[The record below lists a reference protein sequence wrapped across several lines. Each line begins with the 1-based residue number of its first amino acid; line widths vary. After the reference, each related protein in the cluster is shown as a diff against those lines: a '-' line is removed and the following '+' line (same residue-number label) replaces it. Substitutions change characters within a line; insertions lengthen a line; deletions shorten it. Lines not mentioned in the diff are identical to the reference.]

1 MSRDWIPFGLG
12 PRQCIARNLATREL
26 VLATKALAVSGVL
39 EGARVVGEKVEVV
52 EWFNARVK
60 GGKVEVFWE

>member
-1 MSRDWIPFGLG
+1 M
-12 PRQCIARNLATREL
+12 REL

-60 GGKVEVFWE
+60 GGRVEVFWE